1 MFVAGF
7 TRLEFPGLESA
18 GGSDVFVKSFDSD
31 GNERFTVQFGSF
43 RDDVATALA
52 IGSDG
57 SVFVGGSAEGAM
69 PGNQHAGTRDGFV
82 AKITPVGALDFVF
95 QFGTQRNDAIV
106 RLVTDGVENVY
117 GVGVTQGLFGMTSAG
132 GDDIFI
138 IQFDE
143 NGITKRLE
151 QFGTDAFDTA
161 EGLALDANGQLYLT
175 GFTRGSIVNTT
186 TGGTSSG
193 NAGSNDVFMMV
204 LDSNLQVIRSEQF
217 GTLESENGRAIAVTD
232 SGTIYIV
239 GGTEGVFPGNSGFVG
254 LYAFFADF

>member
-1 MFVAGF
+1 
-7 TRLEFPGLESA
+7 
-18 GGSDVFVKSFDSD
+18 
-31 GNERFTVQFGSF
+31 
-43 RDDVATALA
+43 
-52 IGSDG
+52 
-57 SVFVGGSAEGAM
+57 
-69 PGNQHAGTRDGFV
+69 AGTRDGFI
-82 AKITPVGALDFVF
+82 AKITPVGVLDFVF

-132 GDDIFI
+132 GDDVFV

-161 EGLALDANGQLYLT
+161 EGMALDTNGQLYLT
-175 GFTRGSIVNTT
+175 GFTQGSLTDA
-186 TGGTSSG
+186 TGASFG

-204 LDSNLQVIRSEQF
+204 LDANLQPVRNEQF

-232 SGTIYIV
+232 SGTVYIV
-239 GGTEGVFPGNSGFVG
+239 GGTEGIFPDNTGVG
-254 LYAFFADF
+254 GRDAFFAAF